1 VAFTKEIH
9 MLIGLT
15 GKAYAGKD
23 TSADYLV
30 KQYCCVKIALADP
43 LKRIVKDVFS
53 FTDEQLWGPS
63 EMRNEPDERYPRW
76 VADVAGEKVQ
86 QYLTPRYALQQLGTE
101 WGRDCYNDVWIDY
114 ALRMANEVLTNQRS
128 YGAKGG
134 LGHGESGGNYVYTD
148 TKFKGV
154 VISDCRFMNEFA
166 AIRKDGGKVWRI
178 KRPEEGLEGDAGLH
192 VSETE
197 QDGVPDSYFD
207 AVLYN
212 DSTIAAL
219 QMRIDT
225 LMKGP

>member
-15 GKAYAGKD
+15 GKAGAGKD

-30 KQYCCVKIALADP
+30 KQYGCVKIALADP
-43 LKRIVKDVFS
+43 LKRICKDVFDFS
-53 FTDEQLWGPS
+53 DDQLWGPS
-63 EMRNEPDERYPRW
+63 ESRNAEDLRYPRT
-76 VADVAGEKVQ
+76 GEGGDLIG
-86 QYLTPRYALQQLGTE
+86 YLTPRYALQQLGTE
-101 WGRDCYNDVWIDY
+101 WGRDCYNGVWIDY

-178 KRPEEGLEGDAGLH
+178 KRPEEGLQGDAGLH